1 MWAGSLWKPHQT
13 RQNQSDISQSE
24 ECVGGLS
31 LEATPDAT
39 ESIRYQPIRRVCGQ
53 ALSGSHT
60 RRDRINQISANQKS
74 VWAGSLLKP
83 HQMRQNQSDIS
94 QSEECVGGLSLQAT
108 PDATESIRYQPI
120 RRVCGRALSGS
131 HTRRDRINQIS
142 ANQKS
147 VWAGSLLKPHQTR
160 QNQSDISQSEECV
173 GGLSL
178 EATPDATESIR
189 YQPIRRVCG
198 RALSASH
205 T

>member
-1 MWAGSLWKPHQT
+1 MKLRHLNCFETLSCPKYTRRDKIPARRDRINQISANQKSVWAGSLCKPHQT

-31 LEATPDAT
+31 LEATPDTT

-53 ALSGSHT
+53 
-60 RRDRINQISANQKS
+60 
-74 VWAGSLLKP
+74 
-83 HQMRQNQSDIS
+83 
-94 QSEECVGGLSLQAT
+94 
-108 PDATESIRYQPI
+108 
-120 RRVCGRALSGS
+120 ALSGS

-198 RALSASH
+198 RALSGSH
-205 T
+205 TRRDRINQISANQKSVWAGSLWKPHQTR